1 MYKIWKKLVSEC
13 VCLTLW
19 NGERVLWQPEVPPL
33 CVYVC
38 ALTEWEQLSLIMG
51 LIFLFHCPLLLL
63 CYIAQRERQSAAALY
78 SIFQLN
84 LRYLSCS
91 FSSFVANW
99 CTSICPLLFYISLFS
114 LPPLS
119 YIILLCPCPFVI
131 FTYVITGCCEFRWLH
146 LAA

>member
-1 MYKIWKKLVSEC
+1 MKEISERMCLPHSLKWGEGAVTAWSTSTVCVC
-13 VCLTLW
+13 VCLDRMRTTESDHGTYLPFSLPPSFTVLHCTK
-19 NGERVLWQPEVPPL
+19 GEAIS
-33 CVYVC
+33 C
-38 ALTEWEQLSLIMG
+38 
-51 LIFLFHCPLLLL
+51 CPLQYFPVKPALPFLLIL
-63 CYIAQRERQSAAALY
+63 LV
-78 SIFQLN
+78 L
-84 LRYLSCS
+84 
-91 FSSFVANW
+91 ANW